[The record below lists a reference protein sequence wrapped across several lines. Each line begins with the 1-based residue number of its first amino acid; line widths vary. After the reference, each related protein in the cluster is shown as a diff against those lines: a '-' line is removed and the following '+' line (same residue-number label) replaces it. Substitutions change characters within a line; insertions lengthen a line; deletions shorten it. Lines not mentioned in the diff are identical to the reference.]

1 MFLTDE
7 PNSIED
13 FLKAVK
19 FIAPKGM
26 NLKYF
31 IVPTERNTP
40 NLATTAKDNG
50 FLNQDNFKS
59 NVDNVPGVTD
69 TIIYRK
75 ADTSEK
81 QSVSHPSIDVT
92 TIPNDFPITKATLDD
107 TVTTDFSDKQP
118 IKTDIII
125 SGGEVMPPNAGVK
138 VLESTERFHD
148 VMLNED
154 MGIFPKFTV
163 FHFVKERVE

>member
-31 IVPTERNTP
+31 IVPAEKNTS
-40 NLATTAKDNG
+40 NLNTIANDNG
-50 FLNQDNFKS
+50 FLNQESFKS
-59 NVDNVPGVTD
+59 NVDNIPGVTD

-75 ADTSEK
+75 ADTADR
-81 QSVSHPSIDVT
+81 QSVSHPSLDVT
-92 TIPNDFPITKATLDD
+92 AIPKDFPITKAPLED
-107 TVTTDFSDKQP
+107 TVTTDFSDRQP

-125 SGGEVMPPNAGVK
+125 SGGEVMPPNAGIK
-138 VLESTERFHD
+138 VLESTERFYD
-148 VMLNED
+148 VMLNESLG
-154 MGIFPKFTV
+154 MFPKFTV
-163 FHFVKERVE
+163 FHFVKERM

>member
-31 IVPTERNTP
+31 IVPAERDTP
-40 NLATTAKDNG
+40 NLTNVAKDNG

-75 ADTSEK
+75 ADTAEK
-81 QSVSHPSIDVT
+81 QSVSRPSLDVT
-92 TIPNDFPITKATLDD
+92 AVPSDFPITKAPLED
-107 TVTTDFSDKQP
+107 TVTTDFSDKLP
-118 IKTDIII
+118 IKTDIMI

-148 VMLNED
+148 VMLDED
-154 MGIFPKFTV
+154 LGMFPKFTV
-163 FHFVKERVE
+163 FHFVKERV